1 MISGGAVAGT
11 EVNTTRERGAHVTG
25 SRGWEL
31 GLSLQQPETCT
42 GATSAHTSPRSALSK
57 LKELRCDPG

>member
-1 MISGGAVAGT
+1 MISGGAVGGT

-42 GATSAHTSPRSALSK
+42 GATVLTPSH
-57 LKELRCDPG
+57 GQH